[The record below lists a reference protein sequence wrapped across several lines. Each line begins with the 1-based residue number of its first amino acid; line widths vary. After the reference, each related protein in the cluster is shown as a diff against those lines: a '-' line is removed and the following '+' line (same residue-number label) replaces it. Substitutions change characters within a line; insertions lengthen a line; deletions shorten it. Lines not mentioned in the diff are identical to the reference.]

1 VKMAARGRASTPPK
15 ISRWPA
21 AESNRADPLTTLP
34 DMSDATETPAS
45 DVITVDIAEHIATVW
60 LDRPDKLNA
69 FGLAAWDDLPRI
81 MDHISDDP
89 EVRVVV
95 IAARGKAFTVGIDLM
110 AFGPAFMNGGI
121 DPNSPAT
128 SAVGKRSATY
138 QAIKRMQ
145 RTFSSI
151 AECAKPVIAAV
162 HGYCLG
168 AGIDLITACD
178 IRLASAD
185 ATFSVRETKI
195 AMVADVGTM
204 QRLPKIVDPGRVA
217 ELVYTGADFTASQ
230 VHEMGLVNHVFED
243 QEALMKAAQT
253 MASQIAA
260 NSPLAVQGAKA
271 VLRAGEGRSIDEA
284 LDYTALWNAAFI
296 HSNDLMEAVQA
307 FVEKRPPEFRGE

>member
-1 VKMAARGRASTPPK
+1 MST
-15 ISRWPA
+15 SA
-21 AESNRADPLTTLP
+21 NTL
-34 DMSDATETPAS
+34 AS
-45 DVITVDIAEHIATVW
+45 DVITVEIIDHVATVW
-60 LDRPDKLNA
+60 LDRPEKMNA

-81 MDHISDDP
+81 MDALSADRD
-89 EVRVVV
+89 VRVVV
-95 IAARGKAFTVGIDLM
+95 IAATGKAFTVGIDLM
-110 AFGPAFMNGGI
+110 QFGPALMAGGV
-121 DPNSPAT
+121 DPTAAPTSEVGRRLAT
-128 SAVGKRSATY
+128 MDT
-138 QAIKRMQ
+138 IKRMQ

-151 AECAKPVIAAV
+151 ADCAKPVIAAV

-185 ATFSVRETKI
+185 AVLSVRETKI

-217 ELVYTGADFTASQ
+217 EFVYTGADFTAAEA
-230 VHEMGLVNHVFED
+230 HEMGLLNHVYADRE
-243 QEALMKAAQT
+243 ELLGAARD
-253 MASQIAA
+253 MAGQIAA

-284 LDYTALWNAAFI
+284 LDYMAVWNAAFL

-307 FVEKRPPEFRGE
+307 FVEKRDPKFTGD